1 MICIG
6 ASDLRVIGRNTQ
18 GVRLFNLKEGDKL
31 VSAAVLEPEED
42 VPETTEP
49 PEGEAPV
56 EGETS
61 AVESAPEEP
70 TEE

>member
-31 VSAAVLEPEED
+31 VSAAVLDPEEIERALPNQRLAEND
-42 VPETTEP
+42 P
-49 PEGEAPV
+49 
-56 EGETS
+56 S
-61 AVESAPEEP
+61 DSDESASSE
-70 TEE
+70 